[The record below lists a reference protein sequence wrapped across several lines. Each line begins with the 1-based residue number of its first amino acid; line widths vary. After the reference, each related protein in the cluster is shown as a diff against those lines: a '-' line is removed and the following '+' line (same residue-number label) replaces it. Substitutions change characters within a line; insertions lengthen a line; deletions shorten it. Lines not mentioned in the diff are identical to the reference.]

1 MGMMK
6 KSLVNT
12 AMQILGKA
20 VSVMV
25 SLITTGILTR
35 KMGLEGYGSFILIS
49 SMFVFLD
56 SLADFG
62 TKTIGIREVAKDEEK
77 NIWGKIFYLRLLM
90 ALIAFVAGLVIV
102 WSWSGLI
109 NVRLEATVALLMI
122 WLTSLAGFWE
132 ILFQV
137 RLKMGLKVVAD
148 TAFPLLFLLWLL
160 TANNSMSLMMVMIVY
175 LVARAISLLIGYWLA
190 SGIEKIE
197 VKRVDREQLGSLWKM
212 SWPMGVFLVVFATY
226 DRAVDMMVIQH
237 FRGAKEV
244 AWYGLAYKMY
254 GVLIQPAYFYVNSI
268 FPILSGKNS
277 YKKEI
282 FWLSLGILSTF
293 AVLMLIGVWVLAPW
307 MVMVLGGEEYLPA
320 VGVLRI
326 LGIAWIWSY
335 IGHLLGFTLIA
346 RGGQKEMLY
355 LGLMA
360 LVLNLS
366 LNIWLVPYYG
376 IVAAAWITVLTEFF
390 DMLVMGWFLKKTLNS
405 KL

>member
-35 KMGLEGYGSFILIS
+35 KLGLEGYGSFILIS

-90 ALIAFVAGLVIV
+90 ALIAFVVGLVIV
-102 WSWSGLI
+102 WSWSGLAS
-109 NVRLEATVALLMI
+109 VRLEATVALLMI

-160 TANNSMSLMMVMIVY
+160 TANNSMSLMMVMVVY

-197 VKRVDREQLGSLWKM
+197 VKRVDREQLVSLWKM

-277 YKKEI
+277 YKKEL

-293 AVLMLIGVWVLAPW
+293 AVLMLVGVWVLAPW

-390 DMLVMGWFLKKTLNS
+390 DMLVMGFFLVKSRKS
-405 KL
+405 